1 MPTVQLC
8 LDSFRPVC
16 GVLFNLFFPD
26 KNEGSGGMRNLHR
39 NMTGTGVTDVD
50 LILRFCMG

>member
-16 GVLFNLFFPD
+16 GALFNLFFPD
-26 KNEGSGGMRNLHR
+26 KNEGSGGMRNLHG
-39 NMTGTGVTDVD
+39 NVTGTGVTDVD